1 MREDRRKR
9 YDDGFRH
16 EALGLIKAGAGKH
29 FLARR
34 LAMPVQTAEKW
45 IMKYRS
51 NGEDAVMGAKGKRS
65 YDWETKVAAA
75 RDHVDNDM
83 AKTEVM
89 AKYAIA
95 SVAPPLERWCRKYRT
110 DGPEALRPKPKGR
123 PRGAKSSLKP
133 KPTRVQEL
141 AEEVACLCSMFL
153 QQVRQR
159 FESIVTVPGPVG
171 LQSHVIRPSS
181 DCLIHCSQSSR
192 RW

>member
-65 YDWETKVAAA
+65 YDWGTKVAAA

-83 AKTEVM
+83 TKTEVM

-95 SVAPPLERWCRKYRT
+95 SVAPLERWCREYRT
-110 DGPEALRPKPKGR
+110 GGPEALRPRPKGR
-123 PRGAKSSLKP
+123 PRGARSGPKP
-133 KPTRVQEL
+133 KPTREQEL
-141 AEEVACLCSMFL
+141 AEEVAYLRAKVAYL
-153 QQVRQR
+153 EKVRALR
-159 FESIVTVPGPVG
+159 ARKSRGASEA
-171 LQSHVIRPSS
+171 PSC
-181 DCLIHCSQSSR
+181 DRSQGGDTGSTTC
-192 RW
+192 

>member
-65 YDWETKVAAA
+65 YDWETKVAG
-75 RDHVDNDM
+75 
-83 AKTEVM
+83 E
-89 AKYAIA
+89 
-95 SVAPPLERWCRKYRT
+95 APSCNR
-110 DGPEALRPKPKGR
+110 
-123 PRGAKSSLKP
+123 
-133 KPTRVQEL
+133 
-141 AEEVACLCSMFL
+141 
-153 QQVRQR
+153 
-159 FESIVTVPGPVG
+159 
-171 LQSHVIRPSS
+171 
-181 DCLIHCSQSSR
+181 SQGGDTGSTTC
-192 RW
+192 